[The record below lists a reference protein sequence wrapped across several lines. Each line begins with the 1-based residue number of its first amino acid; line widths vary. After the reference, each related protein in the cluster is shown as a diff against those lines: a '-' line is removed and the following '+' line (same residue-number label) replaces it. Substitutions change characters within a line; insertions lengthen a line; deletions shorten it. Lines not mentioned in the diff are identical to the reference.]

1 MNPDRLKLPMSKP
14 APVAASNHRAPK
26 TSMPTEASK
35 APAVRGR
42 KFSGLDPFT
51 VALIASAP
59 VVASS
64 VRVTARRALP
74 VKPLPVPAVAVLEGD
89 LKSFPAKPKDP
100 NRLMLGLGAMLAVG
114 LAGFAGLKA
123 RSA

>member
-14 APVAASNHRAPK
+14 ARVAVSSHRAPSS
-26 TSMPTEASK
+26 SMPTEASQP
-35 APAVRGR
+35 PAVRGR

-51 VALIASAP
+51 VSLIASAP
-59 VVASS
+59 IVASA
-64 VRVTARRALP
+64 VRVTARRVP
-74 VKPLPVPAVAVLEGD
+74 VKPSAPVALEVAPSPEIVVTKPAG
-89 LKSFPAKPKDP
+89 P
-100 NRLMLGLGAMLAVG
+100 NRLMLGLGAALAVG